1 MCAEWRGTNLCT
13 DARVVKGNGLQNR
26 KAVGSNPTQ
35 YSNFYKMKNMKL
47 LVAVFFCA
55 FLSSAQART
64 QEDSV
69 LIYNLS
75 TRTTELSRNADQVR
89 PIASVTKLMT
99 AMVTLDLNRDLE
111 QRLTLKKNS
120 GSRLPP
126 GQYTRKQLLQAMLVS
141 SDNGAANAIA
151 DDYPGGRSAFVA
163 EMNRHARMW
172 DLGDTKFTD
181 PSGLSVFNVSTAR
194 DLVEMVQIAA
204 DYWFIQ
210 DASGQASVRLNKS
223 DINKRRSVNLV
234 HTSNQLLTTF
244 DSVVVSKTGYTV
256 AAGWCVGMVLEQK
269 KQQYVVVVL
278 GAGNKQARLN
288 RVKTV
293 LNGR

>member
-1 MCAEWRGTNLCT
+1 
-13 DARVVKGNGLQNR
+13 
-26 KAVGSNPTQ
+26 
-35 YSNFYKMKNMKL
+35 MKNMKL
-47 LVAVFFCA
+47 LVTVIFCA
-55 FLSSAQART
+55 FLSSAQARS
-64 QEDSV
+64 QDDSV

-75 TRTTELSRNADQVR
+75 TRTTEVSRNADQVR
-89 PIASVTKLMT
+89 PMASVTKLMT
-99 AMVTLDLNRDLE
+99 AMVTLDRNKDLQ
-111 QRLTLKKNS
+111 QRLTLKKHS

-126 GQYTRKQLLQAMLVS
+126 GEYTRKQLLQAMLVS

-163 EMNRHARMW
+163 EMNRHARIW
-172 DLGDTKFTD
+172 DLRDTKFID

-194 DLVEMVQIAA
+194 DLAEMVQIAA
-204 DYWFIQ
+204 SYWFIQ
-210 DASGQASVRLNKS
+210 EVSGQASVQLNKF
-223 DINKRRSVNLV
+223 DTANRRPINLV
-234 HTSNQLLTTF
+234 HTSKQFQNTF

-288 RVKTV
+288 RVKTI
-293 LNGR
+293 LKGR

>member
-1 MCAEWRGTNLCT
+1 
-13 DARVVKGNGLQNR
+13 
-26 KAVGSNPTQ
+26 
-35 YSNFYKMKNMKL
+35 
-47 LVAVFFCA
+47 
-55 FLSSAQART
+55 
-64 QEDSV
+64 
-69 LIYNLS
+69 
-75 TRTTELSRNADQVR
+75 
-89 PIASVTKLMT
+89 
-99 AMVTLDLNRDLE
+99 
-111 QRLTLKKNS
+111 
-120 GSRLPP
+120 
-126 GQYTRKQLLQAMLVS
+126 MLVS

-163 EMNRHARMW
+163 EMNRHAKMW
-172 DLGDTKFTD
+172 DLQNTKFTD

-204 DYWFIQ
+204 GYWFIQ
-210 DASGQASVRLNKS
+210 EASGQASVRLTKS
-223 DINKRRSVNLV
+223 GTDKRKSVNLV
-234 HTSNQLLTTF
+234 HTSNQLMTTF

-288 RVKTV
+288 QVKTV

>member
-1 MCAEWRGTNLCT
+1 
-13 DARVVKGNGLQNR
+13 
-26 KAVGSNPTQ
+26 
-35 YSNFYKMKNMKL
+35 MKL
-47 LVAVFFCA
+47 LVTVIFCA
-55 FLSSAQART
+55 FLSSAQARS
-64 QEDSV
+64 QDDSV

-75 TRTTELSRNADQVR
+75 TRTTEVSRNADQVR
-89 PIASVTKLMT
+89 PMASLTKLMT
-99 AMVTLDLNRDLE
+99 AMVTLDLNRDL
-111 QRLTLKKNS
+111 QQQLVLKKNS
-120 GSRLPP
+120 GGRLPP
-126 GQYTRKQLLQAMLVS
+126 GEYTRKQLLQAMLVS

-163 EMNRHARMW
+163 EMNRHAKMW
-172 DLGDTKFTD
+172 DLQNTKFTD

-204 DYWFIQ
+204 GYWFIQ
-210 DASGQASVRLNKS
+210 EASGQASVRLTKS
-223 DINKRRSVNLV
+223 GTDKRKSVNLV
-234 HTSNQLLTTF
+234 HTSNQLMTTF

-288 RVKTV
+288 QVKTV